1 MNLARLLVLLVSL
14 PLLLGGCGENNIKPK
29 LEFREGI
36 GYLKESNQPYTGIQT
51 GWYRNGRKKFEI
63 HFKNGK
69 EHGPAIGWYANG
81 QKRYEGTHN
90 NGKGVG
96 MNTAWHENGQ
106 KMVEE
111 IYKDGNKIKGSEK
124 FWNSKGQ
131 SVDSI
136 EEAEAE

>member
-1 MNLARLLVLLVSL
+1 MNPVPLFLIIVSL

-124 FWNSKGQ
+124 FWNSKGE
-131 SVDSI
+131 SVDTI
-136 EEAEAE
+136 VEAEAE

>member
-1 MNLARLLVLLVSL
+1 MNPVPLFLIIVTL

-124 FWNSKGQ
+124 FWNSKGEP
-131 SVDSI
+131 VGTWD
-136 EEAEAE
+136 EANK